1 MKKFIKKIILRYIH
15 SNNQVKDFNLL
26 SMKAQINRS
35 ILDDEVRISE
45 YAIISDS
52 KIGYLSSVGKYTKI
66 IHCEIGKFCSV
77 SWDATINAVSHP
89 VDHLTI
95 NAFPYVPYVGN
106 FVKDRSQ
113 SYKKVVIR
121 NDVWIGANSVIMPG
135 ITIGNGAI
143 IGAGAVVTKD
153 VPDYAIVA
161 GVPAKIIKYRFD
173 QETIN
178 KLLELK
184 WWNLKPEVI
193 KKNIHLWQNKLDKN
207 SLEILEKLCN

>member
-1 MKKFIKKIILRYIH
+1 MKQFIKKIILRYIH

-35 ILDDEVRISE
+35 ILDDEVRVSE

-193 KKNIHLWQNKLDKN
+193 KKNIHLWQNKLDKS
-207 SLEILEKLCN
+207 SLGILEKLCN